1 MALED
6 KVTICSNINCNM
18 EYLFKAN
25 IKPSKDI
32 CSKCGSKLIHTS
44 LTAEEHFLI
53 QHISKDRDFLMAMIE
68 LKKNNII
75 EYQTKIAQY
84 KQIAKADGCY
94 TSALE
99 KVKQNQPKCPT
110 CGSTNI
116 QKISGTKRAA
126 SIIGFGILSS
136 NIGKTYECLNCK
148 YKW

>member
-1 MALED
+1 MALDD
-6 KVTICSNINCNM
+6 KISICSQCSSRYIYPPNSSPTR
-18 EYLFKAN
+18 EY
-25 IKPSKDI
+25 
-32 CSKCGSKLIHTS
+32 CGSCGAKLLHTNI
-44 LTAEEHFLI
+44 TAEEHFLI
-53 QHISKDRDFLMAMIE
+53 EHISKDRDFLMAMIE